1 MGSQYSSTPVL
12 QYFSIRVSPT
22 GFKASRQ
29 GSRFYLPL
37 VLGPAWVTGVG
48 RAVWCHR
55 VWLLSTDYRLL
66 S

>member
-12 QYFSIRVSPT
+12 QLSAYLLQVS
-22 GFKASRQ
+22 RLHDIQ

-55 VWLLSTDYRLL
+55 V
-66 S
+66 